1 MQEGIQIRMKKT
13 FVINTGSTSTKVAI
27 FHDREKVVQ
36 ANLVMPEEELK
47 RSVVAVDQLPYR
59 TKVVAEWLKST
70 GYSVGDLDA
79 IAARG
84 GPLPPVKGGA
94 YRVNQLMI
102 DVLTYAPISRHESAL
117 SCMIASNIAR
127 GTDILVIIYD
137 SVNVDEL
144 NDVARYTG
152 YPAIKNRGGGH
163 VLNTR
168 RAAKEMAKRLGKSYN
183 ESTFIVV
190 HLGGSITVSAHER
203 GRIVDNVTG
212 YTGPMSPQRAGRIA
226 NDDLVRLCYSGT
238 YTQQEL
244 LKKLNGGSGYMGYF
258 GTQDARKVAAMM
270 EHGDTL
276 AKAVTDAMAYQTSKA
291 VAEMRIA
298 VETPVDRIIITGG
311 MAHSSYITDYIK
323 HKVEFIAPVEIMPGE
338 FEMEAL
344 AEGALSVL
352 AGEEPAKEYDVLPAA
367 YSTYEEFYTYVTQR
381 EKSQSNQS

>member
-1 MQEGIQIRMKKT
+1 MKKI
-13 FVINTGSTSTKVAI
+13 FVINTGSTSTKVAV
-27 FHDREKVVQ
+27 FHDREKVLQ

-47 RSVVAVDQLPYR
+47 HTTLAVEQLPFRTRVVAGWLAENGYTVD
-59 TKVVAEWLKST
+59 
-70 GYSVGDLDA
+70 GLDA

-94 YRVNQLMI
+94 YRVNQLMV

-117 SCMIASNIAR
+117 SCMIGANIAR
-127 GTDILVIIYD
+127 GTDTPVYIYD
-137 SVNVDEL
+137 SVNVDEM

-152 YPAIKNRGGGH
+152 YPPIKNRGGGH

-168 RAAKEMAKRLGKSYN
+168 RVSKVVAEQLGKTYG

-203 GRIVDNVTG
+203 GRIVDTVTG
-212 YTGPMSPQRAGRIA
+212 YTGPMSPQRAGRIQ
-226 NDDLVRLCYSGT
+226 NDDLVRLCCSGR

-244 LKKLNGGSGYMGYF
+244 LKMLNGAGGYLAYF
-258 GTQDARKVAAMM
+258 GTQDARKVSAMI
-270 EHGDTL
+270 DASDPL

-298 VETPVDRIIITGG
+298 VDTPVDRVIITGG
-311 MAHSSYITDYIK
+311 MANFRYLTDYIVR
-323 HKVEFIAPVEIMPGE
+323 KVSFIAPVEILPGE

-344 AEGALSVL
+344 AEGALDVL
-352 AGEEPAKEYDVLPAA
+352 SGKETAREYDVLPAPYA
-367 YSTYEEFYTYVTQR
+367 SEEEFYAFVR
-381 EKSQSNQS
+381 NSGKLNQSR